1 MEPATERKILFFF
14 HFHFVKATKSQNN
27 EFCDNFFSFSFRDE
41 CTQRGGSAQG
51 ECASGY
57 GVCCVCKLKFVN
69 SKKGLKIFY
78 ALTMSLAAHRFGQV

>member
-1 MEPATERKILFFF
+1 M
-14 HFHFVKATKSQNN
+14 
-27 EFCDNFFSFSFRDE
+27 FSFSFRDE

-69 SKKGLKIFY
+69 SKKALKILKMQFSLHY
-78 ALTMSLAAHRFGQV
+78 KCPLAAHWFGQV